1 MPHPISSIENEPL
14 ALIDYDW
21 TLADTTK
28 SSRDLW
34 AMISEI
40 TKVPVEQIA
49 TDGEGFHPS
58 HLGGY
63 DYAAHIRSYG
73 LDEAAMWG
81 ELDELARS
89 GAEQKPP
96 AYLYDD
102 SAPFMQELI
111 NSGQDPTILTFG
123 VEPFQLGKIKPNLAH
138 LTGIPDCDDG
148 RLQIPVTA
156 ALEPKGVYI
165 ARAFP
170 GRRGFLV
177 DDKPNQQLPLGFAE
191 IHLDRTRPEDHI
203 EQTETGFVVGS
214 LMQALNAI
222 KSLNHL

>member
-1 MPHPISSIENEPL
+1 MIRPINAGEGDVI

-21 TLADTTK
+21 TLADTTR
-28 SSRDLW
+28 SSNDLW
-34 AMISEI
+34 TMISNI
-40 TKVPVEQIA
+40 SGIAVERVA
-49 TDGEGFHPS
+49 KDGEGFHPS

-63 DYAAHIRSYG
+63 DYAAHVRSYG

-81 ELDELARS
+81 ELDELART
-89 GAEQKPP
+89 GAEQNPP
-96 AYLYDD
+96 AYIYDD
-102 SAPFMQELI
+102 SAPFMKELI

-138 LTGIPDCDDG
+138 LTGIQDCDDG

-156 ALEPKGVYI
+156 ALEPKGLYI